1 MRQLIKFLLVSA
13 VFASNFAFAQSAPPT
28 TPVREVTDDY
38 FGTKVTDP
46 YRWLENTKDPEVVAW
61 MKAQNDYTRAVLA
74 RIPGRDQLLTR
85 IKALDNSGSVVSELQ
100 VWGGRYFY
108 LKTEPGSDNRKLY
121 VRDKLGAAERL
132 LLDPEKLTTA
142 DGRHFSIDYFQ
153 PSLDGKYVAYG
164 ISPGGS
170 ENSVLHVLES
180 ATGKVLS
187 DTIDRAQFGQP
198 SWLPDGSFFYTRE
211 QKLGP
216 DSPPTAQYQ
225 KLRCY
230 HHVLG
235 DDPDKEAAIFGYDVL
250 PNVKVTEDD
259 FSVLGYSPGAPN
271 YLLGL
276 VIHGVQ
282 REIDV
287 YVTAFD
293 SSASWKP
300 VWKKAVDA
308 ADDVTGFDLHG
319 DSLFLLSHKDASRF
333 KVLRT
338 SLGNPDLAH
347 ATAIVPASE
356 VVVVGISAAGDA
368 LYVQDLDGGIG
379 RLRRLPYD
387 GAKIQEVKLP
397 FDGAIQSLATNP
409 TEAGA
414 WLELTSWT
422 KSPLWYALDAGSGKL
437 TDTGLVAPSPVDYSE
452 IVSEEVKAKSADGTM
467 VPLSIIHKRGMAM
480 DGSHPTWLEGYGA
493 YGITLDPTFRPT
505 MLAFFEHGGVFAVAH
520 VRGGGEFGE
529 DWHLAGQKL
538 TKQHTIDDM
547 LAGANYLIEHKY
559 TSPAHLAGE
568 GTSAGGI
575 TIGGAITQRPDLFG
589 AALIRV
595 GDSDALRSELMASGP
610 ANIPEFGTA
619 KEPDGFKA
627 LYAMDAYQHVKPN
640 TAYPAVLLT
649 TGANDPRVAP
659 WEAAKMTARLQASTD
674 SGKPVLLRVDYDA
687 GHGLG
692 STKTQNDVLLA
703 DELAFLFWQ
712 LGVPEYQPVQ
722 MNTGSGK

>member
-1 MRQLIKFLLVSA
+1 M
-13 VFASNFAFAQSAPPT
+13 
-28 TPVREVTDDY
+28 
-38 FGTKVTDP
+38 
-46 YRWLENTKDPEVVAW
+46 
-61 MKAQNDYTRAVLA
+61 
-74 RIPGRDQLLTR
+74 
-85 IKALDNSGSVVSELQ
+85 
-100 VWGGRYFY
+100 
-108 LKTEPGSDNRKLY
+108 
-121 VRDKLGAAERL
+121 
-132 LLDPEKLTTA
+132 
-142 DGRHFSIDYFQ
+142 
-153 PSLDGKYVAYG
+153 
-164 ISPGGS
+164 
-170 ENSVLHVLES
+170 
-180 ATGKVLS
+180 
-187 DTIDRAQFGQP
+187 
-198 SWLPDGSFFYTRE
+198 
-211 QKLGP
+211 
-216 DSPPTAQYQ
+216 
-225 KLRCY
+225 
-230 HHVLG
+230 
-235 DDPDKEAAIFGYDVL
+235 
-250 PNVKVTEDD
+250 KVTEDD

-347 ATAIVPASE
+347 ATTIVPASE
-356 VVVVGISAAGDA
+356 VVIVGISAAGDA
-368 LYVQDLDGGIG
+368 LYIQDLDGGIG

-387 GAKIQEVKLP
+387 SGKIQAVKLP

-520 VRGGGEFGE
+520 VRGGGEYGE

-610 ANIPEFGTA
+610 ANIPEFGTV

-692 STKTQNDVLLA
+692 STKTQNDELLA

>member
-1 MRQLIKFLLVSA
+1 MRSLIKFLLISV
-13 VFASNFAFAQSAPPT
+13 VFASNLAFAQSAPPA
-28 TPVREVTDDY
+28 TPVREVTDNY

-61 MKAQNDYTRAVLA
+61 MKAQNGYTRAVLA
-74 RIPGRDQLLTR
+74 GIPGRDQLLAR
-85 IKALDNSGSVVSELQ
+85 IEALDNSGSVVSELQ

-121 VRDKLGAAERL
+121 VRDKLGTAERL
-132 LLDPEKLTTA
+132 LVDPQKLNTPE
-142 DGRHFSIDYFQ
+142 GRHFSIDYFQ

-164 ISPGGS
+164 ISAGGS
-170 ENSVLHVLES
+170 ENSVLRVLES

-216 DSPPTAQYQ
+216 DAPPTAQYQ

-347 ATAIVPASE
+347 ATTIVPASE

-387 GAKIQEVKLP
+387 GAKIQQVTLP

-422 KSPLWYALDAGSGKL
+422 KSPLWYALEAGSGKL
-437 TDTGLVAPSPVDYSE
+437 TDTGLVAPSPVDYSQIE
-452 IVSEEVKAKSADGTM
+452 SEEVKAKSADGTM

-520 VRGGGEFGE
+520 VRGGGEYGE
-529 DWHLAGQKL
+529 DWHLAGKKL

-610 ANIPEFGTA
+610 ANIPEFGTV

-692 STKTQNDVLLA
+692 STKTQNDELLA

>member
-1 MRQLIKFLLVSA
+1 MRSLVKFLLVFA

-28 TPVREVTDDY
+28 TPVREVTDNY

-46 YRWLENTKDPEVVAW
+46 YRWLESTKDPEVVAW

-74 RIPGRDQLLTR
+74 GIPGRDQLLTR

-100 VWGGRYFY
+100 VWGGHYFY

-132 LLDPEKLTTA
+132 LLDPEKLTTP

-170 ENSVLHVLES
+170 ENSVLHVIES

-198 SWLPDGSFFYTRE
+198 NWLPDDSFFYTRA

-235 DDPDKEAAIFGYDVL
+235 ADPDQEAAVFGYDVL

-259 FSVLGYSPGAPN
+259 FSVLGYSAGAPN

-293 SSASWKP
+293 GSASWKP
-300 VWKKAVDA
+300 EWKKAVDA
-308 ADDVTGFDLHG
+308 ADDVTGFDLHR

-347 ATAIVPASE
+347 ARTIVPASE
-356 VVVVGISAAGDA
+356 VVIVGISAAGDA
-368 LYVQDLDGGIG
+368 LYMQDLDGGIG

-387 GAKIQEVKLP
+387 TGKIQAVKLP

-422 KSPLWYALDAGSGKL
+422 KSPLWYALEAGSGKL
-437 TDTGLVAPSPVDYSE
+437 TDTGLVAPSPVDYSQIE
-452 IVSEEVKAKSADGTM
+452 SEEVKAKSADGTM

-520 VRGGGEFGE
+520 VRGGGEYGE
-529 DWHLAGQKL
+529 DWHLAGKKL

-610 ANIPEFGTA
+610 ANIPEFGTV

-692 STKTQNDVLLA
+692 STKTQNDELLA